1 MRHLDINPFFWY
13 IYDMVEDNDVIAFE
27 RKIPLRKK
35 LVPLSLTLIILIID
49 QYVKFLVVKY
59 IPIYNIGLSLGDDV
73 FRIIHVQ
80 NSGIAFSVGDS
91 LPATIRWILF
101 LIVPLC
107 VVVLVL
113 VTYFQNDDFT
123 PLQHWTIAGVV
134 GGGLGNLIDRFVRA
148 DGVVDFID
156 IKFYGL
162 FGLERWPTF
171 NIADMSV
178 LICAFIFMFSILLPV
193 RRIKKSEKKS

>member
-1 MRHLDINPFFWY
+1 
-13 IYDMVEDNDVIAFE
+13 MVADSEVIAFE

-35 LVPLSLTLIILIID
+35 IVPLSLTLIILILD

-59 IPIYNIGLSLGDDV
+59 IPVYNIGFSLGGDF

-80 NSGIAFSVGDS
+80 NSGIAFSVGDT
-91 LPATIRWILF
+91 LPSAIRWVLF

-107 VVVLVL
+107 VVALVL

-123 PLQHWTIAGVV
+123 PLQHWAIAGVV

-156 IKFYGL
+156 VKFYGL

-178 LICAFIFMFSILLPV
+178 LVCAFIFMCSVLLSSGHP
-193 RRIKKSEKKS
+193 KKSKKKS